1 MKTGLTTFLLL
12 FCLTGCIT
20 NPSQPV
26 SYYQLEAKSVAD
38 EKQVGL
44 NHVLLVDKVQL
55 IELFDQQALVQ
66 YQPENKVNIAN
77 FHFWAQ
83 PPSDMLTW
91 NLVNALNA
99 TNQTT
104 AIKSDKFYRN
114 TQEHQRLVVEINE
127 FAGHFDKGAVMSGTW
142 YLYQYKEGSYQL
154 TQVQPFQFETTLEQ
168 DGFSALVSAHQQNFN
183 QLTAQISLRL

>member
-1 MKTGLTTFLLL
+1 MKTGLAIFLLL

-26 SYYQLEAKSVAD
+26 SYYQLEAKSIAE
-38 EKQVGL
+38 EKRVEL

-83 PPSDMLTW
+83 PPSDMLSW

-99 TNQTT
+99 TNKTT

-127 FAGHFDKGAVMSGTW
+127 FAGHFEKGAVMSGTW
-142 YLYQYKEGSYQL
+142 YLYQYKERSYQL

-168 DGFSALVSAHQQNFN
+168 DGFSALVTAHQKNFN
-183 QLTAQISLRL
+183 QLTAQISLHL

>member
-1 MKTGLTTFLLL
+1 MKTGLATFLLL

-38 EKQVGL
+38 EKQVEL

-183 QLTAQISLRL
+183 QLTAQISLHL

>member
-1 MKTGLTTFLLL
+1 MKTGLATFLLL

-26 SYYQLEAKSVAD
+26 SYYQLGAKSVAD

-114 TQEHQRLVVEINE
+114 SQEHQRLVVEINE

>member
-1 MKTGLTTFLLL
+1 MKTGLATFLLL

-26 SYYQLEAKSVAD
+26 NYYQLEANSVAD
-38 EKQVGL
+38 DKQTEL
-44 NHVLLVDKVQL
+44 SRVLLIDKVQL

-99 TNQTT
+99 SNKTT

-127 FAGHFDKGAVMSGTW
+127 FAGHFEKGAVMSGTW

-154 TQVQPFQFETTLEQ
+154 TQVQPFQFATALEQ
-168 DGFSALVSAHQQNFN
+168 DGFSALVAAHQRNFS
-183 QLTAQISLRL
+183 QLTTQISQQL

>member
-1 MKTGLTTFLLL
+1 MKTGLVTFLLL

-20 NPSQPV
+20 NPPQPV
-26 SYYQLEAKSVAD
+26 SYYQLEVNSVAD
-38 EKQVGL
+38 EKQAEL
-44 NHVLLVDKVQL
+44 NRVLLVDKVQL

-66 YQPENKVNIAN
+66 FQRDSKVNIAN

-91 NLVNALNA
+91 NLINALNA
-99 TNQTT
+99 TDKTT

-114 TQEHQRLVVEINE
+114 AQEHQRLVLEINE
-127 FAGHFDKGAVMSGTW
+127 FAGHFEKGAVMSGTW

-154 TQVQPFQFETTLEQ
+154 TQVQPFQFETALEQ
-168 DGFSALVSAHQQNFN
+168 DGFSALVSAHQRNFN
-183 QLTAQISLRL
+183 QLTTQISKQL

>member
-38 EKQVGL
+38 EKQVEL

-154 TQVQPFQFETTLEQ
+154 TQVQPFQFETKLEQ

>member
-1 MKTGLTTFLLL
+1 MKTGLAIFLLL

-26 SYYQLEAKSVAD
+26 SYYQLETKSIAE
-38 EKQVGL
+38 EKRVEL

-99 TNQTT
+99 TNKTT

-127 FAGHFDKGAVMSGTW
+127 FAGHFEKGAVISGTW

-168 DGFSALVSAHQQNFN
+168 DGFSALVTAHQKNFN
-183 QLTAQISLRL
+183 QLTAQISLYL

>member
-1 MKTGLTTFLLL
+1 MKTGLATFLLL

-99 TNQTT
+99 ANQTT

-127 FAGHFDKGAVMSGTW
+127 FAGHFEKGAVMSGTW

>member
-1 MKTGLTTFLLL
+1 MKSGLVTFLVLL
-12 FCLTGCIT
+12 FLTGCIT

-26 SYYQLEAKSVAD
+26 NYYQLEAQSI
-38 EKQVGL
+38 ENKQNAEL
-44 NHVLLVDKVQL
+44 NQILLIDKVQL

-91 NLVNALNA
+91 NLVNSLNA
-99 TNQTT
+99 TNKTT
-104 AIKSDKFYRN
+104 VMKSDKFYRN

-127 FAGHFDKGAVMSGTW
+127 FAGHFEKGAVMSGTW

-154 TQVQPFQFETTLEQ
+154 TQVQPFQFATALEQ
-168 DGFSALVSAHQQNFN
+168 DGFSALVAAHQRNFS
-183 QLTAQISLRL
+183 QLTTQISQQL